1 MKTTL
6 LLAFTFLLVFKLN
19 AQLDLTYGT
28 GGFVRLGG
36 TFSSTAFTPDGKLV
50 GVNAIAGGFVVY
62 RYDTNGALDPS
73 FGNGGVVSITFPE
86 FAGTTRAMV
95 ATTSD
100 GKIVVEAVGR
110 TTNPSLTEYLNALI
124 RLNNNGSVDTSF
136 GTEGMIKK
144 FYALSDSNYGIGL
157 QQLAVQND
165 GKIVSI
171 VDLIRFGTEGL
182 VYRYNAD
189 GSLDASSDG
198 NVHYI
203 PSVHNI
209 YGGRIFSHV
218 LLAVQNDSKTLISY
232 VSPSQSVGQG
242 DALSVLRLTNESLTT
257 VVTYT
262 TTVIP
267 PISYDATA
275 LAGQDDGK
283 ILMYMHEGA
292 QFKLVRLN
300 EDGTRDASFGNDG
313 VVVSPPIT
321 ISKILVQSN
330 GKIIVAGSFFN
341 GTNNDFAVARYNANG
356 TLDLAFG
363 NGGIMITD
371 FGGSESIENI
381 GIAGNRLYAYG
392 NGIVAAYGL
401 TSGCTPPT
409 FVKNALIILDA
420 TCGNK
425 DGNVNIIPTSGT
437 APFMYSIDGGVT
449 YVSGPSTGYGFQG
462 LAAGTYKLRLKDAN
476 GCESAIVERT
486 VQALN
491 CGPVITSIA
500 PTSGPV
506 GTTVTITG
514 TGFDPVPANNIVYFG
529 AVKATVVS
537 ATPTTITVQAPAG
550 STYGPIT
557 VTTNGR
563 TASLLQPFM
572 VTCPAAGFSFSL
584 NEKTDIAGVGN
595 IDIVDWD
602 GDGKA
607 DMIRGATILRNT
619 SSGSNISFVESIT
632 MPITGRYATGDIDG
646 DGRIDLAIINASSNT
661 VSIFRNTSTVG
672 NISFA
677 SAISVPT
684 GLNPESVAIG
694 DLDGDGKPEL
704 VVAKGSATSIFRNLS
719 STGNISFAAVSDVPA
734 RNHATESIAIGDL
747 DGDGKPD
754 LVVVHENTAISVF
767 RNTSSYGN
775 ISFATR
781 VDLTANLELAEN
793 IHLVDLDGD
802 GKLDIVAK
810 SYQFFSIFRNTSSN
824 GSISFASPSN
834 INVAG
839 YFRTPTDI
847 AVGDIDGDG
856 KPDLAVTHSDFV
868 DSDGDP
874 HLPYR
879 TVELYINKSTSGAIS
894 LEHIPV
900 PKEPFHFDDFAA
912 YVAIGDLDGDG
923 KSDLITT
930 SGNTRNTSIFRNLI
944 ACTTACIPP
953 TFKNDALI
961 ILDATCANNDGNI
974 NIIPTSGTAPFMYSI
989 NGGVTYVAGPNAGYG
1004 FQNLPSG
1011 IYKLRLKDAN
1021 GCESAIVER
1030 EVKLLCNT
1038 CTPPTFVNNN
1048 LIILDASCGKSDG
1061 AINIIPTSGT
1071 APFMYS
1077 INGGATYV
1085 AGPDAGYG
1093 FQNLPAGTYQLRLKD
1108 SRGCES
1114 AIVERTVRNYYNCP
1128 GITGSASRFEA
1139 ALALSNKDVIATYP
1153 NPNKGQFKLLLQ
1165 NFLSPKAEVSV
1176 YDAKGTLVQKRSLN
1190 LTQNT
1195 IADFDLKGKAPGLY
1209 LIKVASSNGTK
1220 VSKVLIQ

>member
-1 MKTTL
+1 MKKIL
-6 LLAFTFLLVFKLN
+6 LLVFTFLAVLQLHAQEGTIDTTFRRDGLLFTPEGKLVSFLTSDFRLFMQRYNTNGTPDASFGNNPQGRVITGFGGKDMVGIVETLSPISVAIQKDGKIVIGANVSTRTSATSYNYYLSFARYNTDGTRDSSFGINGEVDTLN
-19 AQLDLTYGT
+19 GASPGAPTRVLQKIFLSNTNEIIFTTLNRFGNSTVYSIN
-28 GGFVRLGG
+28 RLSSSGVPENPLFFSG
-36 TFSSTAFTPDGKLV
+36 QSYASSTDQRIPSSIVSTPDGKFL
-50 GVNAIAGGFVVY
+50 IGGGQTGSSNILLLARDKNDGTPDSTFG
-62 RYDTNGALDPS
+62 TNGYAAS
-73 FGNGGVVSITFPE
+73 NASTNIT
-86 FAGTTRAMV
+86 
-95 ATTSD
+95 
-100 GKIVVEAVGR
+100 
-110 TTNPSLTEYLNALI
+110 N
-124 RLNNNGSVDTSF
+124 
-136 GTEGMIKK
+136 
-144 FYALSDSNYGIGL
+144 
-157 QQLAVQND
+157 
-165 GKIVSI
+165 
-171 VDLIRFGTEGL
+171 L
-182 VYRYNAD
+182 V
-189 GSLDASSDG
+189 
-198 NVHYI
+198 I
-203 PSVHNI
+203 
-209 YGGRIFSHV
+209 
-218 LLAVQNDSKTLISY
+218 
-232 VSPSQSVGQG
+232 
-242 DALSVLRLTNESLTT
+242 
-257 VVTYT
+257 
-262 TTVIP
+262 
-267 PISYDATA
+267 
-275 LAGQDDGK
+275 QDDGK
-283 ILMYMHEGA
+283 ILA
-292 QFKLVRLN
+292 SSSDKLLRFN
-300 EDGTRDASFGNDG
+300 EDGSFDATFGNKG
-313 VVVSPPIT
+313 IVSVGFSINKTVLHPG
-321 ISKILVQSN
+321 
-330 GKIIVAGSFFN
+330 GKIIVGGTLN
-341 GTNNDFAVARYNANG
+341 GDFAIARYNTNG
-356 TLDLAFG
+356 TIDRTFG
-363 NGGIMITD
+363 NGGITTTD
-371 FGGSESIENI
+371 FGGNE
-381 GIAGNRLYAYG
+381 GITDMVIVDQRIYAYG
-392 NGIVAAYGL
+392 TGIVAVYKLG
-401 TSGCTPPT
+401 TCTPPT
-409 FVKNALIILDA
+409 FVNNALIILDA

-425 DGNVNIIPTSGT
+425 DGNVNIIPTSGM

-449 YVSGPSTGYGFQG
+449 YVSGSSTGYGFQG

-476 GCESAIVERT
+476 GCESAVVERT

-677 SAISVPT
+677 SAMSVPT
-684 GLNPESVAIG
+684 GLNPESVAIS

-944 ACTTACIPP
+944 ACTTTCTPP

-989 NGGVTYVAGPNAGYG
+989 NGGATYVAGPNGGYG

-1176 YDAKGTLVQKRSLN
+1176 YDAKGTLVQKRSLK